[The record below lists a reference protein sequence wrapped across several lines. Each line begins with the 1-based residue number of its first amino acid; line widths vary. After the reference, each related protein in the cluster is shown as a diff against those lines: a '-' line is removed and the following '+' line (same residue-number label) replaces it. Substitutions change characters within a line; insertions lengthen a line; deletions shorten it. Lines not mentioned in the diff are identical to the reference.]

1 MTSDKPR
8 SAGTDLTTGT
18 LPEPT
23 PTVQLRRSSWFSGGV
38 LQVLRA
44 VLRGLLAL
52 VLGLGGLVV
61 VLSAITT
68 LTDPSVRASNAD
80 VPIAWVALVLGAALM
95 AGCARLCHEA
105 RSSSSAH
112 GDADTD

>member
-1 MTSDKPR
+1 MTSDKSR
-8 SAGTDLTTGT
+8 TAGADLTTGT
-18 LPEPT
+18 LPEPA
-23 PTVQLRRSSWFSGGV
+23 PTVQLRRSHWLSGSV

-52 VLGLGGLVV
+52 ALGLGGLAV

-68 LTDPSVRASNAD
+68 LSTPEVRASSAD

-105 RSSSSAH
+105 HSSSSAH